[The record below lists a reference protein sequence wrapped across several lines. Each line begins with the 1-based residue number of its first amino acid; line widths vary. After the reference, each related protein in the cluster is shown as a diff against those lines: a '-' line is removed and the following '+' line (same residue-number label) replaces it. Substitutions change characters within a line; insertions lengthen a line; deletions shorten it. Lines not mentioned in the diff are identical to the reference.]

1 MRLRALD
8 DQVTILLA
16 YARSNPV
23 ASLAWVAA
31 LYLSLLFLGVDWS
44 AASRSAE
51 LSVAHSTVLGRDFA
65 NLFTGGRLVWEGR
78 LETIYDLRAYQT
90 YQDGLFG
97 GAVEGHN
104 YSYAPVSF
112 LYAWLFGLF
121 PYFLSY
127 LLWTG
132 LTGAAFVCAARPYL
146 RDAALPAWLA
156 LLVPAAAMNV
166 WAGHYGFLIGALWL
180 GAWHY
185 LERRPR
191 LAGLLVGLML
201 VKPHLAILMPL
212 LLVRRRAWTAFAS
225 ATATV
230 AGLILLSV
238 LLFGVQPWNDYVG
251 KTLGLQAAMV
261 DDVHQFFVSMMPTLT
276 PSLFRAGLP
285 DAIVWP
291 LQVGAAC
298 AAIAALWWRMPTDP
312 RQAGLAAACAT
323 FLVLPYAFIYD
334 MTAVSI
340 ASLVLLRRAGP
351 GRGWLQS
358 PLLALPAFL
367 LPVVTIPLNGMG
379 VPLAPLIIALMLAAV
394 LSSPDKAHATNAR

>member
-1 MRLRALD
+1 
-8 DQVTILLA
+8 
-16 YARSNPV
+16 
-23 ASLAWVAA
+23 
-31 LYLSLLFLGVDWS
+31 
-44 AASRSAE
+44 
-51 LSVAHSTVLGRDFA
+51 
-65 NLFTGGRLVWEGR
+65 
-78 LETIYDLRAYQT
+78 
-90 YQDGLFG
+90 
-97 GAVEGHN
+97 
-104 YSYAPVSF
+104 
-112 LYAWLFGLF
+112 
-121 PYFLSY
+121 
-127 LLWTG
+127 
-132 LTGAAFVCAARPYL
+132 
-146 RDAALPAWLA
+146 
-156 LLVPAAAMNV
+156 
-166 WAGHYGFLIGALWL
+166 
-180 GAWHY
+180 
-185 LERRPR
+185 
-191 LAGLLVGLML
+191 
-201 VKPHLAILMPL
+201 MPL

-238 LLFGVQPWNDYVG
+238 VLFGVQPWIDYLG
-251 KTLGLQAAMV
+251 KTLGMQAAMV

-298 AAIAALWWRMPTDP
+298 AAIAALWWRMPADP

-367 LPVVTIPLNGMG
+367 LPVVTIPLNGLG

-394 LSSPDKAHATNAR
+394 LSSPDKAHTTNAR